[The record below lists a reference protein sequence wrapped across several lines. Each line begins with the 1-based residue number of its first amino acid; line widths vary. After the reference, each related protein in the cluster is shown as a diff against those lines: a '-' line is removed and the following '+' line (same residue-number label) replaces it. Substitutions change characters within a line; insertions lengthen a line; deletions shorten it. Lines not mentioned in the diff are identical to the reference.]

1 MLHNKE
7 NNKLTDLSL
16 QKCKALKQCEDI
28 KLITFEN
35 NEFSGYLREANRQV
49 GQILFLS
56 FFLFFFFPLVSWLKQ
71 NWDCLLFFT
80 CIVSAVSSSLN
91 SLGGGGRRY
100 KHMAAPS
107 EHKLIPHSS
116 YSLGNLKNPKQMLF
130 L

>member
-56 FFLFFFFPLVSWLKQ
+56 FFLFFFSSCVSTKAELR
-71 NWDCLLFFT
+71 LSALFYMH
-80 CIVSAVSSSLN
+80 CQRSQQQ
-91 SLGGGGRRY
+91 
-100 KHMAAPS
+100 P
-107 EHKLIPHSS
+107 E
-116 YSLGNLKNPKQMLF
+116 
-130 L
+130 